1 MKNAH
6 LLRTVLIWDMD
17 GTLIDSSEGILGSV
31 RLTVQELGLP
41 PVPETRIREF
51 IGPPLQHSF
60 HRLCGLPE
68 AEAHRAT
75 EIYREHY
82 AAQGIRQARVYDGLL
97 NALERSAA
105 MGVRHAVATN
115 KKQDAAE
122 EVCRIFGLDRFID
135 MVQGN
140 NIMGDRR
147 KSDMILQCL
156 QHFGAKRT
164 DALMIGDSIYDARGA
179 EGAGVDFLAAL
190 YGFGFASPDDL
201 ADIPHAGMIFSPE
214 GLLPFL
220 TGA

>member
-68 AEAHRAT
+68 AEAQRAT

-97 NALERSAA
+97 DALERSAA
-105 MGVRHAVATN
+105 MAYA
-115 KKQDAAE
+115 
-122 EVCRIFGLDRFID
+122 
-135 MVQGN
+135 M
-140 NIMGDRR
+140 
-147 KSDMILQCL
+147 
-156 QHFGAKRT
+156 
-164 DALMIGDSIYDARGA
+164 
-179 EGAGVDFLAAL
+179 
-190 YGFGFASPDDL
+190 P
-201 ADIPHAGMIFSPE
+201 
-214 GLLPFL
+214 
-220 TGA
+220 